1 MTIMRL
7 SFAAALMCGAMALP
21 AAAADTGA
29 DANSTAGITTT
40 APNSQ
45 ANTAADARGS
55 LDAPSPSA
63 GVNGGINPAQD
74 QGAQDQGAM
83 NANGGVAANADAEP
97 QAAQSAQENGQL
109 NGQANEQA
117 GAQAG
122 ASQNL
127 AMNESTIRDVGGDT
141 SQKYSVKRRSA
152 DNQKEADITAQ
163 LNQKASQM
171 ASSNSQADSR

>member
-21 AAAADTGA
+21 AAAADAGA

-117 GAQAG
+117 GA
-122 ASQNL
+122 SQNL